1 MFSCQHGR
9 SLRSRKL
16 DITVGKKCHIA
27 FKICYVPQKNHEL
40 SQTVGFMMFYAE
52 ITPQRQASTARN
64 FWGCCTTSKCA
75 ATFSAQK
82 CQTCRVSQVSPWSMV
97 GIKCTNFL
105 RFAQCC
111 PVLHGVVHDVTASSF
126 FRAMPSSFFRAMPLP
141 MRWKCKRGTDTSMGI
156 CIIANAYCRH
166 AMACTVLLWLE

>member
-1 MFSCQHGR
+1 MFLHLFATLNTPRCKFRQCFPASMAAASDPGSWTSQWEKR
-9 SLRSRKL
+9 
-16 DITVGKKCHIA
+16 CHIA

-111 PVLHGVVHDVTASSF
+111 PVLHGVACACHGLIF
-126 FRAMPSSFFRAMPLP
+126 FQGHAFADEMEMQE
-141 MRWKCKRGTDTSMGI
+141 
-156 CIIANAYCRH
+156 RH
-166 AMACTVLLWLE
+166 WHLDGNLYHC